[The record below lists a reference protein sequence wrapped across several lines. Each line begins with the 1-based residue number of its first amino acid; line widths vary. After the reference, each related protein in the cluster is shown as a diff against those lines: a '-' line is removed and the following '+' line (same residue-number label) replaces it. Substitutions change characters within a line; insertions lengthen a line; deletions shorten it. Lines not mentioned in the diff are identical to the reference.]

1 MQKTK
6 WTRSSIEWS
15 KFFSSSER
23 SRKRNAESAIKRGT
37 ERSSSLAGI
46 GAIALAAT
54 LFGGASG
61 GFGAAS
67 AYAADATPEPSATIA
82 TDILVVA
89 PPMAT
94 SKVSPVIAVL
104 NKLAVKGRAPK
115 TGYDRALFGDG
126 WGDIGY
132 CDTRNFI
139 LKRDLTNITWR
150 AGENCTVATGV
161 LRDPYTGKTINFVRG
176 VSTSLKVQIDHV
188 VAVSDAWQKGAQQW
202 SPSKRVQFY
211 NDPLNLLAVDG
222 PTNSAKGDSDAAS
235 WLPPQ
240 KAYRCAYV
248 ARQVAVKSKYGLW
261 VTSAEK
267 TAIATVLSG
276 CPTQQLPK

>member
-1 MQKTK
+1 M
-6 WTRSSIEWS
+6 RSSTEWS
-15 KFFSSSER
+15 KSYSWNELSP
-23 SRKRNAESAIKRGT
+23 KRVGSARFVALTKF
-37 ERSSSLAGI
+37 AGI
-46 GAIALAAT
+46 GAGLALVAG
-54 LFGGASG
+54 LVASG
-61 GFGAAS
+61 SAA
-67 AYAADATPEPSATIA
+67 AVDATPTPEPSATTFEVPIA
-82 TDILVVA
+82 ISA
-89 PPMAT
+89 PVGAAPVKT
-94 SKVSPVIAVL
+94 GKVSPVIAVL

-115 TGYDRALFGDG
+115 TGYERSLFGDG
-126 WGDIGY
+126 WGNLGY
-132 CDTRNFI
+132 CDLRNYV
-139 LKRDLTNITWR
+139 LNRDLTNVTWR
-150 AGENCTVATGV
+150 SGKSCEVATGT

-202 SPSKRVQFY
+202 NSTKRVAFY

-235 WLPPQ
+235 WLPPN

-267 TAIATVLSG
+267 STIAGILAT